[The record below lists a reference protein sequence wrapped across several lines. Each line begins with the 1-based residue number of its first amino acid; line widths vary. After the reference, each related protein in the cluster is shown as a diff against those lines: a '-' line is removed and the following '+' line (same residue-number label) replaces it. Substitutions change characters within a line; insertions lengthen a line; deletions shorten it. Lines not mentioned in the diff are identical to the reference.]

1 MFRLIKKLVIVTY
14 NVGVYSINDFNL
26 KKGTSMTQPIK
37 TIDAQLGEL
46 DKENVFFC
54 KRCITSNQRPR
65 LSFDDEG
72 VCSACRWTEEKEN
85 IDWDAREKE
94 LRALLDKHR
103 SKDGS
108 FDVIVPASG
117 GKDSGFVAHQLKHE
131 YGMTPLTVTWA
142 PFEFTDIGFDNYN
155 RMVHSGFDNLLFNPN
170 GALHRKLARVAFDV
184 KGDHWE
190 PFTFGQKA
198 LAFQIATK
206 FGIPLIFYGENGEVE
221 YGGSMKNKDKAFESV
236 EDWERLYF
244 KGAGVRKLVEMG
256 KEIGVIKDEDVRDG
270 ALSIY
275 EAPPLEKID
284 ALGAQ
289 MHWFSYYKK
298 WIPQENFYYAS
309 EHMGFEPNPDGRSE
323 GTYSKYASLD
333 DKTDGFHWYLGF
345 IKFGMGR
352 ATRDASMEIRAGHI
366 DREEAVALANRY
378 DGEFPKKWFPHFME
392 YLGIDEKHFWKICDG
407 YRQDHIWDKRDGEWV
422 LKHPIK

>member
-1 MFRLIKKLVIVTY
+1 MHSSK
-14 NVGVYSINDFNL
+14 N
-26 KKGTSMTQPIK
+26 IK

-46 DKENVFFC
+46 EKRTFFC
-54 KRCITSNQRPR
+54 KKCVTSNQRPR
-65 LSFDDEG
+65 ITFDEEG
-72 VCSACRWTEEKEN
+72 ICGACRYSEEKEQ
-85 IDWDAREKE
+85 IDWETREKE
-94 LRALLDKHR
+94 LRTLLDKHR

-117 GKDSGFVAHQLKHE
+117 GKDSGYVAHQLKHE

-142 PFEFTDIGFDNYN
+142 PFNYTNIGRDNLD
-155 RMVHSGFDNLLFNPN
+155 RFVQSGFDNLLFNPN
-170 GALHRKLARVAFDV
+170 GAFHRKLARVAFDV

-198 LAFQIATK
+198 LAFPIAVK

-221 YGGSMKNKDKAFESV
+221 YGGDKKNKDKPYESV

-244 KGAGVRKLVEMG
+244 KGAGVRKLAEVGQEMG
-256 KEIGVIKDEDVRDG
+256 IIKPEEVKSG

-275 EAPPLEKID
+275 EAPPLEQID

-309 EHMGFEPNPDGRSE
+309 EHTGFQPNPEGRSE

-352 ATRDASMEIRAGHI
+352 TTRDASMEIRAGHI
-366 DREEAVALANRY
+366 DREEAVALVNRY
-378 DGEFPKKWFPHFME
+378 DGEFPKKWFPEFLE
-392 YLGIDEKHFWKICDG
+392 YLDITEEHFWKVVDG
-407 YRQDHIWDKRDGEWV
+407 YRLPHIWEKRDGEWC
-422 LKHPIK
+422 LKTLAE